1 MPSAESNPSTSPPA
15 RSPGLVAGWVGALLP
30 PVAWLGDFLLRYFV
44 VRWTN
49 IHDRR
54 WPAQVSAAIAVL
66 LVLVGAGLS
75 LRARH
80 AARSA
85 STSGNPP
92 GAGSTVATLSS
103 WGLALA
109 AYFLLLVLAET
120 YPTFILSAREIT

>member
-1 MPSAESNPSTSPPA
+1 MPSAESNLSTSPPA
-15 RSPGLVAGWVGALLP
+15 RPPGLVVGWVGALLP

-44 VRWTN
+44 VRWAH

-54 WPAQVSAAIAVL
+54 WPPQVSAAIAVL
-66 LVLVGAGLS
+66 LVLLGAALS

-80 AARSA
+80 AARSVPA
-85 STSGNPP
+85 DGDPP

-120 YPTFILSAREIT
+120 YPTFILTAREIT